1 MLQLWFEFAST
12 YSYPAVQRIEALA
25 AGLGVGVEW
34 KPFLLG
40 PVFKSQGWNDS
51 PFNLYPAKGR
61 YMWRDLERLCA
72 KYGLPFRRPA
82 VFPRPSLLAAR
93 VACVAAAE
101 PWCGDFVRAVFH
113 ANFAEDRDIA
123 SDETVAA
130 ILDVLGRPGR
140 ALVEAA
146 GAPEAK
152 ARLRAETERAI
163 ALGIFGAPTAVV
175 VDELFWGN
183 DRLEDAHAW
192 AAGRARSA
200 LIGPIGIL
208 AAAGWPGPAMMV
220 SERGMG
226 LLDLL
231 GGGAPGIGV
240 GDPAPDFALPDRSGR
255 TVRLGD
261 YRGKKAVVLYFYPK
275 DDTPG
280 CTKEACSFRDQYQDF
295 QDAGAEVIGVSSD
308 AEASH
313 EKFAAKYRLPFVLL
327 ADRSGAVRKQYGVP
341 ATLGLL
347 PGRVTFVID
356 RQGVVRHVFNSQL
369 QATRHVGEAIA
380 ALRALAGG

>member
-1 MLQLWFEFAST
+1 
-12 YSYPAVQRIEALA
+12 
-25 AGLGVGVEW
+25 
-34 KPFLLG
+34 
-40 PVFKSQGWNDS
+40 
-51 PFNLYPAKGR
+51 
-61 YMWRDLERLCA
+61 
-72 KYGLPFRRPA
+72 
-82 VFPRPSLLAAR
+82 
-93 VACVAAAE
+93 
-101 PWCGDFVRAVFH
+101 
-113 ANFAEDRDIA
+113 
-123 SDETVAA
+123 
-130 ILDVLGRPGR
+130 
-140 ALVEAA
+140 
-146 GAPEAK
+146 
-152 ARLRAETERAI
+152 
-163 ALGIFGAPTAVV
+163 
-175 VDELFWGN
+175 
-183 DRLEDAHAW
+183 
-192 AAGRARSA
+192 
-200 LIGPIGIL
+200 
-208 AAAGWPGPAMMV
+208 MMV
-220 SERGMG
+220 SERDMG

-275 DDTPG
+275 DDTAG

-356 RQGVVRHVFNSQL
+356 RQGIVRHVFNSQL
-369 QATRHVGEAIA
+369 QATRHVEEAIA
-380 ALRALAGG
+380 ALRALAGA